1 MNNTLINESKLFN
14 KYKSSY
20 KSTFC
25 DLSIHLFYLFSNYYL
40 LWLFRNSY
48 LSILTILFLGLL
60 TLKSFIIFHD
70 CGHQSYTPNRIL
82 NYIIGIITGI
92 ISYTPLS
99 WNFRHDTH
107 HVTNGNYDN
116 KYNWRFNEHI
126 YLTLKQYKEFS
137 SIKRRIVRA
146 FITPEF
152 FYLFL
157 PLINFIIL
165 ERFSVSKL
173 FSRKI
178 NKDFNKIYWLLE
190 QIINNIGGFVLIYN
204 LYKYEIFIHWLCS
217 AWIGSTLGVILFHN
231 QHTFNPPYIVNNK
244 TWNIKD
250 SGIKGSSFIQV
261 PYLLKYFTGGIE
273 YHHIHHMNSKIPGYN
288 LQAYHEEV
296 VSNSNM
302 FDNVVKLSMTDC
314 YKNLWLVLYDEDK
327 NKYITFKEAD
337 EAI

>member
-1 MNNTLINESKLFN
+1 MNNILINESKLFN

-25 DLSIHLFYLFSNYYL
+25 DLSAYIFNLYWAYYL

-60 TLKSFIIFHD
+60 TLKSFSIFHD

-107 HVTNGNYDN
+107 HVTNGNYNN

-137 SIKRRIVRA
+137 SIKRFIVRA

-157 PLINFIIL
+157 PLFNFIIL

>member
-1 MNNTLINESKLFN
+1 MCL
-14 KYKSSY
+14 
-20 KSTFC
+20 
-25 DLSIHLFYLFSNYYL
+25 
-40 LWLFRNSY
+40 
-48 LSILTILFLGLL
+48 LFLGLL
-60 TLKSFIIFHD
+60 TLKTFIIFHD

-107 HVTNGNYDN
+107 HVTNGNYNN

-126 YLTLKQYKEFS
+126 YLTLKQYKGFS
-137 SIKRRIVRA
+137 SIKRLIIKA

-152 FYLFL
+152 FYLFI

-190 QIINNIGGFVLIYN
+190 QIINNFGAFVLIYN
-204 LYKYEIFIHWLCS
+204 LYKYEIFIHWLCT

-296 VSNSNM
+296 VSNSSM
-302 FDNVVKLSMTDC
+302 FDNVVKLSMADC

-337 EAI
+337 EEIK